1 LTPVSAKGMKRFV
14 LPLIMLGV
22 AGALLWRYPPVRIRQ
37 LAEVRAAQAAAG
49 FDAATFARK
58 FWDEQ
63 LKPAQESAASAAELV
78 AAIRQDPKQARNQF
92 GRSVGMS
99 RSYFYFVRGVGT
111 VVSSDNRRIALDVDG
126 AEETAGEKA
135 ADVSLQTG
143 LIFGNAVRDATG
155 LLDASDYP
163 NLKDFNAIAQELNRL
178 AEAEVARSP
187 VKNAAVGS
195 QVEFVG
201 CAEVRSEPGDLRPL
215 KVIPISVTVGTAA
228 ESDAK
233 AGP

>member
-1 LTPVSAKGMKRFV
+1 MKRFV
-14 LPLIMLGV
+14 VPLIVFGV
-22 AGALLWRYPPVRIRQ
+22 AGALLWRYPPVRIRR
-37 LAEVRAAQAAAG
+37 LAEVRAARAAAG
-49 FDAATFARK
+49 FDAAAFARK

-63 LKPAQESAASAAELV
+63 LKPAQESAADVAELV
-78 AAIRQDPKQARNQF
+78 AAIRHDPQQARNQF

-99 RSYFYFVRGVGT
+99 RSYFYFVRGVGS
-111 VVSSDNRRIALDVDG
+111 VVSNNKRQIELDVDD
-126 AEETAGEKA
+126 AEESASEKA

-163 NLKDFNAIAQELNRL
+163 NLKDFNAIARELNRL
-178 AEAEVARSP
+178 AEAEVGRSP
-187 VKNAAVGS
+187 AKNAVVGS
-195 QVEFVG
+195 RVEFVG

-215 KVIPISVTVGTAA
+215 KVIPISVTIGTAA